1 MTPPD
6 AIAIE
11 ESMCDPAAFAA
22 IFDRHAAA
30 LHRFLARRVEP
41 ADTDSPL
48 GGSRAF
54 GAPAKSNN
62 LD

>member
-1 MTPPD
+1 
-6 AIAIE
+6 
-11 ESMCDPAAFAA
+11 MCDPAAFAA

-62 LD
+62 LG